1 MDKFNRFYQLTIGT
15 PFTGRFLQV
24 SLPFTCEFQIE
35 RNTLSSVNNAVIRIY
50 NLNEANRNLIRKD
63 EWNTLTRRSVELTV
77 GYGDKSG
84 RVTNGTIRKAWSTR
98 EGSNLVTTIDSFDGG
113 WAFVHSF
120 INKNYPKG
128 TPKQHVIED
137 LALDLTRYGVSLGRI
152 GKFEGTLKRGNSF
165 SGNTAQIIN
174 DITSNKMFIDNGKI
188 NILHNNE
195 YIDTNHIIDSS
206 TGLLGT
212 PLRELEFI
220 YFDMLFEPSINIGE
234 KVEIVS
240 TTDPS
245 VNGIYK
251 IYSIIHTGTV
261 SEAVGG
267 MMRTRAGVLRGQFFA
282 V

>member
-1 MDKFNRFYQLTIGT
+1 MDKFNRFYQLTVGT

-24 SLPFTCEFQIE
+24 SLPFTCEFQID
-35 RNTLSSVNNAVIRIY
+35 RNSLSSVNNAVIRVY

-84 RVTNGTIRKAWSTR
+84 RVAAGTIRKAWSTR
-98 EGSNLVTTIDSFDGG
+98 EGSDVVTTIDSFDGG

-120 INKNYPKG
+120 INKNYSKG

-137 LALDLTRYGVSLGRI
+137 LALDLTRYGVSIGRI
-152 GKFEGTLKRGNSF
+152 GKFEGTLKRGNSY
-165 SGNTAQIIN
+165 SGNTSQTIN
-174 DITSNKMFIDNGKI
+174 DITDNKMFIDNGRI

-195 YIDTNHIIDSS
+195 YIDTNHIIDST

-212 PLRELEFI
+212 PRREVEFL
-220 YFDMLFEPSINIGE
+220 YFDMLFEPSLNIGE
-234 KVEIVS
+234 KLELVS
-240 TTDPS
+240 STDPS
-245 VNGIYK
+245 VNGVYK

-261 SEAVGG
+261 SERVGG
-267 MMRTRAGVLRGQFFA
+267 LMQTRVGMLKGKFFP